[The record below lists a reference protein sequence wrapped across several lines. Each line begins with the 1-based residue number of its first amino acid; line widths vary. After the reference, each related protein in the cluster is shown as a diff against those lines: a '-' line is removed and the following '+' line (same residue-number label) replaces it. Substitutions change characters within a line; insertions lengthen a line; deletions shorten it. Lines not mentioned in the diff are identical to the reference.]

1 MSVAESVCA
10 NGELLSSI
18 RAATHRRIGTQKFD
32 AWFKHGTSISFLD
45 GHLKVGAA
53 NPFIAGWI
61 ASHFS
66 EALAA
71 AAGEV
76 TRVKVTVSV
85 SVDPA
90 LSGLMRK
97 RQLDDQAS
105 IVSRDTSGRTRRRK
119 RTTRRLRHNL
129 DDFIVG
135 SSNRLAYSAAKAVGD
150 SGKAQFNPLFI
161 HGTCGIGKTHLLQ
174 GICNAAAETHNNGS
188 ALKWKYITAEEFTN
202 DFIEAIKTKKLERFR
217 QAYRRLDLLAI
228 DDVHFLAAKK
238 ATQEEFLHTFNTIE
252 ASGKQVV
259 MASDAHPRLLGRLT
273 EQLVSRFLS
282 GMVVKID
289 PPDRATRMEILKH
302 FAARMK
308 LSVREEV
315 LDYVALHL
323 RASVRELE
331 GTLVKLSAL
340 SHLAKQPVG
349 LQMAQDALAD
359 FLAQT
364 GSAITLGDIESTV
377 SAFFAITPADLHSS
391 RRTQTVSLARSFAM
405 FLARRHTRMSFPE
418 IGRFMGKN
426 HSSVVLAV
434 QRMEKMLGDSTP
446 CRWLTP
452 AGPKTMPPRALLNLL
467 TEQLA

>member
-1 MSVAESVCA
+1 MTSAGSVCA
-10 NGELLSSI
+10 NGELANSI
-18 RAATHRRIGTQKFD
+18 RAAMHRRIGTQKFD
-32 AWFKHGTSISFLD
+32 AWFKHGTSISFQD

-66 EALAA
+66 EDLGAA
-71 AAGEV
+71 AREA
-76 TRVKVTVSV
+76 TRAKVTVSI

-90 LSGLMRK
+90 LSGRMRK
-97 RQLDDQAS
+97 RQLDVQAS
-105 IVSRDTSGRTRRRK
+105 IVSRDTSGGTRRRK
-119 RTTRRLRHNL
+119 RPTRRLRHSL
-129 DDFIVG
+129 ADFVVG
-135 SSNRLAYSAAKAVGD
+135 ASNRLAYSAAKAVAD
-150 SGKAQFNPLFI
+150 SGKAHFNPLFI

-174 GICNAAAETHNNGS
+174 GICNAAAGIQNNGS
-188 ALKWKYITAEEFTN
+188 PLKWKYLTAEQFTN
-202 DFIEAIKTKKLERFR
+202 DFVEAIKTKKFEGFR
-217 QAYRRLDLLAI
+217 RTYRRLDLLVI

-259 MASDAHPRLLGRLT
+259 MASDAHPRMLGRLT

-289 PPDRATRMEILKH
+289 PPDQTTRVKILKH
-302 FAARMK
+302 FAGRMK
-308 LSVREEV
+308 LSVRQEV

-340 SHLAKQPVG
+340 AQLAKQPVS
-349 LQMAQDALAD
+349 LQMAQEALAD

-364 GSAITLGDIESTV
+364 DSAITLGDIESVV

-391 RRTQTVSLARSFAM
+391 RRTRTVSLARSFAM

-434 QRMEKMLGDSTP
+434 QRMEKMLGGSAL

-452 AGPKTMPPRALLNLL
+452 AGPKTMPPKALLNLL